1 MSSIAPSVI
10 ENNISESRQNLF
22 DSHRANKQRPIVL
35 DASNI
40 LGLPKDSF
48 ADEENADYGL
58 RPFYSDM
65 KENVQARIDKRKG
78 KNLRKS
84 NSRERSSPVRNS
96 PEPSAKINSAKHILV
111 TPLNLGQSLKK
122 PIVDSKPKRPRS
134 AKSVKKKS
142 QGRKKS
148 LDRSSRDY
156 IKVSELPNIQNVR
169 DAELPNYISPLHE

>member
-1 MSSIAPSVI
+1 MSSIAPSAI

-65 KENVQARIDKRKG
+65 KEKVQARIDKRKG

-84 NSRERSSPVRNS
+84 NSKERSSP
-96 PEPSAKINSAKHILV
+96 EPSVKINSAKHIVV

-148 LDRSSRDY
+148 LDLSNRDY
-156 IKVSELPNIQNVR
+156 IKVSDLPNI
-169 DAELPNYISPLHE
+169 